1 MPSETTGQV
10 PHLYLVARV
19 RRTGRRLSGSL
30 PIMVV
35 RKSRATHME
44 AQSSR
49 RTCGEVPVSA
59 ERMMPQRIAQL
70 WLITKPTRM
79 YPTEAT
85 DQTANSRGAAVW
97 LNCALAAAQLAG
109 VKRRVSGR
117 SNGDRGGHCRD
128 KEAAL
133 LRVLPSLH
141 ANGMGNIKGRGKN
154 VGWSLERNNV
164 ALNTQGTQILP
175 PDKPGVRNS

>member
-1 MPSETTGQV
+1 MPSETTGHV

-35 RKSRATHME
+35 RKRRATHKE

-49 RTCGEVPVSA
+49 RACGEVPVSA
-59 ERMMPQRIAQL
+59 ERLMPQRIAQL
-70 WLITKPTRM
+70 WLITRPTRI
-79 YPTEAT
+79 YPTDAT

-97 LNCALAAAQLAG
+97 LNCALAAPQLAG
-109 VKRRVSGR
+109 VKRRASGR
-117 SNGDRGGHCRD
+117 WYGRSGGHCLD

-141 ANGMGNIKGRGKN
+141 ANGIGRMKGKN
-154 VGWSLERNNV
+154 KKGGWS
-164 ALNTQGTQILP
+164 
-175 PDKPGVRNS
+175 